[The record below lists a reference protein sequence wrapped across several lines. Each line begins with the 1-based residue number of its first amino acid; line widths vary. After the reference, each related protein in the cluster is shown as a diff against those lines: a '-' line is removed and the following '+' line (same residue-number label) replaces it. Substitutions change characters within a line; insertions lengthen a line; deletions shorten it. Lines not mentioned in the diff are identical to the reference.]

1 MIRLLSMEDE
11 SVEPSSATNISYSK
25 REDEE
30 RESEDEEE
38 DSEDEYNNDA

>member
-1 MIRLLSMEDE
+1 MIRLPSMVLS

-30 RESEDEEE
+30 RESEDEERE
-38 DSEDEYNNDA
+38 SEDEYNNDA